1 MNPPRA
7 DNFTLEDMRDFD
19 AEAGWQSRHVRSSN
33 SIQSQ
38 SIGNAC
44 QVSTSDEYSMILY
57 GVVLYGVVW
66 LNFAKIVILK
76 YTLVKYRAVTRGES
90 IPTTIKNKTMILNP
104 ANVNRNLE

>member
-1 MNPPRA
+1 
-7 DNFTLEDMRDFD
+7 
-19 AEAGWQSRHVRSSN
+19 
-33 SIQSQ
+33 
-38 SIGNAC
+38 
-44 QVSTSDEYSMILY
+44 MILY